1 MHQKA
6 NMRKQSSK
14 TLTEEKAWDKKIV
27 KKLMEYDK
35 NNKLKSNDRCRMT
48 DRKEFTGRSS

>member
-6 NMRKQSSK
+6 NMRKKSSK

-35 NNKLKSNDRCRMT
+35 NNKLKSNHHYRMT